1 MNRGIME
8 QNKLID
14 TLKRIVGTHSKKMDP
29 IEIIVKKYLEF
40 SFFPL
45 RKVTSTSDLVYFINQ
60 KGKPEFTFSP
70 KINTLKVKG
79 IEFKNIQEMFD
90 LDEDALEEIFKD
102 WMKDNFN
109 VDIQY
114 IDYYYS

>member
-14 TLKRIVGTHSKKMDP
+14 TLKTIVGTRSKKKDP
-29 IEIIVKKYLEF
+29 VETTVKKYF
-40 SFFPL
+40 KIFFFPL
-45 RKVTSTSDLVYFINQ
+45 KKVSSDSDLVYFVNQ
-60 KGKPEFTFSP
+60 KGKPEFTFST
-70 KINTLKVKG
+70 KNNTLRVKG
-79 IEFKNIQEMFD
+79 VEFNNIREMFD
-90 LDEDALEEIFKD
+90 LDEDALEEIFKN